1 MEKRKLKIIAWL
13 KSGMNY
19 MDGIGLLMEF
29 SGRKGF
35 HKQFIGKENRMKD
48 KLTYEICK
56 AAKVADFSNWKD
68 YTSSYYNGNTN
79 SQVDRSTKKEKVVS
93 NRLDIKKKEELLSG
107 LSDSEEDFNP
117 VIIYGTRNDEY
128 PILIKRVLFDLGNLY
143 QQRSLLHTQMA
154 NMEQSNRKVIVK
166 ERVKLL
172 DQIKAISDRFM
183 FLYLVKQS
191 YLKDRILPNER
202 DIYPENYAISEAEK
216 VEKLDIEDL
225 KRQKKNLQT
234 SNSKDQKQV
243 EIRKNKLAIATNTI
257 DGSKLTILETRIR
270 KRISMIEEIDYKLI
284 ND

>member
-19 MDGIGLLMEF
+19 IEGIGLLMEF

-68 YTSSYYNGNTN
+68 YTREYYNGNSN
-79 SQVDRSTKKEKVVS
+79 SQVDRSTKKEKVDC
-93 NRLDIKKKEELLSG
+93 NRLDSKKKEELLSG
-107 LSDSEEDFNP
+107 LSDCGEDFNP
-117 VIIYGTRNDEY
+117 VIIYGSRNDEY

-154 NMEQSNRKVIVK
+154 NMEQSNRKVVIK

-172 DQIKAISDRFM
+172 DQIKAISDRFI
-183 FLYLVKQS
+183 FLYLVKQT

-202 DIYPENYAISEAEK
+202 DIYPENYARSEVEK

-234 SNSKDQKQV
+234 SNSKDQKQA
-243 EIRKNKLAIATNTI
+243 EIHKNKLAIATNNF
-257 DGSKLTILETRIR
+257 DASKLTILETRIR